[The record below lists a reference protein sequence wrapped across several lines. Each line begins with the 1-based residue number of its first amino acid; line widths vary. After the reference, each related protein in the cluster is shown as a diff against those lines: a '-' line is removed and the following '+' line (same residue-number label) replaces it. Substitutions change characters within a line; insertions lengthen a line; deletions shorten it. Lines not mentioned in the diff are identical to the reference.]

1 MSEDLNR
8 KLSKIDEELYKA
20 VSKPGITSTEASKQL
35 KKVIKKI
42 QEPKK
47 SVFKPKTKDSHEIIC
62 KRCDTHFDSMDKV
75 LYRSGYKAYSVCP
88 NCGFRVPVRKIT
100 QASGYMRHN
109 TTGQLIR
116 KDPKPN
122 KHMSKK
128 DRRRLRSENNSK
140 S

>member
-8 KLSKIDEELYKA
+8 KLSKIDEELRKA
-20 VSKPGITSTEASKQL
+20 VSEAGIKGAKAGNQL
-35 KKVIKKI
+35 RKVIKKI

-100 QASGYMRHN
+100 QASGYMRHT
-109 TTGQLIR
+109 TTGQLIH

-128 DRRRLRSENNSK
+128 DKRRLRSENNSK